1 MDLARLYLLSAI
13 VAVVAGVAVA
23 APRVSQEGGIAWV
36 SGGVTGDERAEL
48 VLQLPDYN
56 LRLVTAARG
65 SGSFLSDVAL
75 TIRDAKGTVLLQVTL
90 DGPMFYA
97 RVAAGRYDLELAHGG
112 VTQKRT
118 VTVAPTGRREAFFYW
133 DDPASKGEQATD
145 QERGVPPAGK
155 K

>member
-1 MDLARLYLLSAI
+1 MKLLRGCVLSMI
-13 VAVVAGVAVA
+13 VALAASVAVA
-23 APRVSQEGGIAWV
+23 APRVAHEGGIAWV

-65 SGSFLSDVAL
+65 SGSFLSDAAL
-75 TIRDAKGTVLLQVTL
+75 AIRDAKGTVLLRVTL

-97 RVAAGRYDLELAHGG
+97 RVAPGRYDLELTHSG

-118 VTVAPTGRREAFFYW
+118 VTVPPTGRREAFFYW

-145 QERGVPPAGK
+145 EERGLAPAGK

>member
-1 MDLARLYLLSAI
+1 MTAIRVGIAIATLAF
-13 VAVVAGVAVA
+13 VAGVAMG
-23 APRVSQEGGIAWV
+23 APRVVQDGNIAWV

-75 TIRDAKGTVLLQVTL
+75 AIRDAKGGLVLQVTL

-97 RVAAGRYDLELAHGG
+97 RIAPGRYDLELSRGG

-118 VTVAPTGRREAFFYW
+118 VTIPTTGRREAFFYW
-133 DDPASKGEQATD
+133 EDTAAGAERATD
-145 QERGVPPAGK
+145 EERGVAPAGK
-155 K
+155 R